1 MVWKIDKIEHT
12 EAQEQVKVNGT
23 EYDRNAHKIGDY
35 IKVLFFFFLIFAR
48 AHTLS
53 LSVSC
58 SLELQVLVGV
68 YLFVCIHSFH
78 HGSFKQNGKKRE
90 KIMNFRYENVL
101 YFTVLLFTAWFIAL
115 LSNKTKECSNKSNDS
130 CNNNMAVTSITVR
143 SNET

>member
-53 LSVSC
+53 LSR

-68 YLFVCIHSFH
+68 YSIVCIHSFH

-90 KIMNFRYENVL
+90 KNYE
-101 YFTVLLFTAWFIAL
+101 FQIWKCFIFHRSIVHSL
-115 LSNKTKECSNKSNDS
+115 IY
-130 CNNNMAVTSITVR
+130 CNAVQQDKGMFQQK
-143 SNET
+143 